1 MKLHLSQS
9 LHQRRD
15 TIVIQ
20 YDLMHLME
28 LHLLIV
34 IQRAS
39 ICFTQQPAQSFT
51 DLALNSNRNVLLDE
65 VLDHSEVV
73 LVCASHFFEDAI
85 LHINL
90 TLLLFKVF

>member
-20 YDLMHLME
+20 YDLMHLVE
-28 LHLLIV
+28 LRLLVV
-34 IQRAS
+34 IQHAS
-39 ICFTQQPAQSFT
+39 ICVTQQPAQSFT
-51 DLALNSNRNVLLDE
+51 NLALYSNRDVLLDE

-73 LVCASHFFEDAI
+73 LVCASHFLEDAI
-85 LHINL
+85 IYINL
-90 TLLLFKVF
+90 SRLLFEVF